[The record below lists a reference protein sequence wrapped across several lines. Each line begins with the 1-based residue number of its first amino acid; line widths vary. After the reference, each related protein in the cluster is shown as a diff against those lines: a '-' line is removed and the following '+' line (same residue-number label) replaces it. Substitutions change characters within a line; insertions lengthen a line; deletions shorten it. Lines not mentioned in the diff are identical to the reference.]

1 MFKFKLFFTASA
13 LLIGI
18 FVILSSVFFV
28 NVSDYIIN
36 FVENNLS
43 NDNNLEPLTK
53 YEIRL
58 NLFFLIATK
67 LILVLVEPILA
78 PLIIIEFCL

>member
-43 NDNNLEPLTK
+43 NDNNLSLAFFKLVVALPKAYHLASPNGCSPL
-53 YEIRL
+53 YL
-58 NLFFLIATK
+58 K
-67 LILVLVEPILA
+67 LK
-78 PLIIIEFCL
+78 